1 MLHAAQHHG
10 SGSLIERLNLPSLES
25 TAGGTNLTNTTTTI
39 ALERSVGKTEFV
51 LDAVISLVKSLSVLR
66 QSCMLDGQIPRL
78 RPKV

>member
-1 MLHAAQHHG
+1 MLHAAQHHR

-39 ALERSVGKTEFV
+39 ALERSVGKIEFV
-51 LDAVISLVKSLSVLR
+51 LDVAVISLVKSLS
-66 QSCMLDGQIPRL
+66 CTLDGQIPRL